1 MRPAVKGLRGQ
12 GGSLAAAPG
21 LCRLGRLGGGQQLRP
36 RLPGAAVRRGRAAA
50 GAPPPTVAAFRS
62 RRVGASGRSQ
72 DGAGLGSNGAGPVKW
87 VMERGPNT
95 LHSVDSADAREAS
108 RPPPAWQQWL
118 DQLMQQLKYKYFNWR
133 QDTLSDLQLFLGFNV
148 VVFLAGALFEGAVIR
163 AIDDTLPPPPA
174 GSGPL
179 YTLWHNL
186 YTVLAVVLGQE
197 LPAENAGLASQLFA
211 VVVAIFGFASFALVL
226 ALIEQVVLE
235 VLDNNVKR
243 GCAVYETGHTVVL
256 AWCESSRG
264 IAQLTRILTQLCAA
278 NRGDGGGVVVVLCQH
293 RGKLEMEEL
302 FREVVPL
309 QQRFGTKFVFR
320 QGSPLDPT
328 ALYNVAAAD
337 ACRIIVCSDHSK
349 QGKDA
354 DAQVLRTCVLLDELV
369 IKEQGEDAHG
379 PVVVAQIKTEDALPL
394 VRYACSSRVI
404 AVPTNKVNA
413 RRYVRLL
420 HNPIAT
426 VFSRN
431 LMDFYSPAHAFIDA
445 VPEVEGLAFKDL
457 HFRFVDALVVGL
469 HNCVTGHTQLNPPP
483 DRLVRPGDNLITLRP
498 GRMGLAP
505 HHALPQAV
513 PVDLG
518 GWTPQQYT
526 LQSHDEQPLGVDTS
540 YGHDSG
546 LAISARAH
554 GAALSPKKSSG
565 GSSSSGGAR
574 ALSSLDKGSAQGLFV
589 LPLQARNCML
599 ESCSQGAFAHCYS
612 NTLLGTNELLIAG
625 WGQPAFIFRF
635 DVSLQGLP
643 KGSKVTLFHDH
654 EWSRREMEQRL
665 KQYYI
670 NNLEVVHV
678 RGDPRSMNDMRRLVP
693 LSAFKAAVVV
703 SDSLWCDGAA
713 GGSEGDPSL
722 RSVNQSEML
731 ALDSACL
738 MVQLNIRMLLEEGG
752 HPSISIICEKLTYV
766 GVTRFEDDTRL
777 PLGIAINSSSY
788 AAKALTQVAV
798 DPRFLKA
805 YMQLGVESDMLVQA
819 RPDDASAFAGVGEE
833 LSFLQLQARA
843 ASVRQV
849 LLGYYRVPQS
859 AAEPLELVV
868 NPQGLE
874 ERSRVKVWNR
884 GDSRCKLVTLCL
896 TKRAA
901 EAESSRAD
909 ASSSSSSTGGTGSY
923 VSVAAS
929 SEEEEGA
936 G

>member
-1 MRPAVKGLRGQ
+1 MLGAAVDPF
-12 GGSLAAAPG
+12 AARERAWRATPG
-21 LCRLGRLGGGQQLRP
+21 LSRSRQLDSGLQLPP
-36 RLPGAAVRRGRAAA
+36 RLPGTAVRGGRAAA
-50 GAPPPTVAAFRS
+50 TCLPIVAAFRS
-62 RRVGASGRSQ
+62 RRIGASGQSQ
-72 DGAGLGSNGAGPVKW
+72 DGPGPGSNGAGPVKW
-87 VMERGPNT
+87 VVERGPNT
-95 LHSVDSADAREAS
+95 LHSVDSVDAREAS
-108 RPPPAWQQWL
+108 KPPPAWQQAL
-118 DQLMQQLKYKYFNWR
+118 GQLMERLKYKYFNWR
-133 QDTLSDLQLFLGFNV
+133 QDTWSDLQLFLGFNL

-163 AIDDTLPPPPA
+163 AVDDSLPPPPA
-174 GSGPL
+174 GAGPL
-179 YTLWHNL
+179 HTLWHNL
-186 YTVLAVVLGQE
+186 YTVLAVVLGQD
-197 LPAENAGLASQLFA
+197 LPPAESAGWPSQFFA
-211 VVVAIFGFASFALVL
+211 IVVAVFGLASFALVL

-243 GCAVYETGHTVVL
+243 GCAVFETGHTVIL

-278 NRGDGGGVVVVLCQH
+278 NRGDGGGVVVVLTQH

-320 QGSPLDPT
+320 QGSPLDPV
-328 ALYNVAAAD
+328 ALRNVAAAD
-337 ACRIIVCSDHSK
+337 ARRIIVCSDHSK

-354 DAQVLRTCVLLDELV
+354 DAQVLRTCVLLDELI
-369 IKEQGEDAHG
+369 IKEQGEGGGG
-379 PVVVAQIKTEDALPL
+379 PVVVVQIKTEDAMPL
-394 VRYACSSRVI
+394 VRYACSPRVI
-404 AVPTNKVNA
+404 PVPTNKVNA

-445 VPEVEGLAFKDL
+445 VPEVEGLTFRDL

-469 HNCVTGHTQLNPPP
+469 HNSLTGHTQLNPPP
-483 DRLVRPGDNLITLRP
+483 DRVVRPGDSLITLRP

-505 HHALPQAV
+505 HRALPEAV
-513 PVDLG
+513 HVELG
-518 GWTPQQYT
+518 NWTPMQYT
-526 LQSHDEQPLGVDTS
+526 LQSHDDQPLGVDTS

-565 GSSSSGGAR
+565 SSSGGSGTR

-589 LPLQARNCML
+589 LPLQ
-599 ESCSQGAFAHCYS
+599 YS
-612 NTLLGTNELLIAG
+612 NTLLEAKELLIAG
-625 WGQPAFIFRF
+625 WGTPAFMWELLAEL
-635 DVSLQGLP
+635 DHSDQGLP
-643 KGSKVTLFHDH
+643 KGSKVTLFNEHD
-654 EWSRREMEQRL
+654 WSQQEMEDRL
-665 KQYYI
+665 LQYHI
-670 NNLEVVHV
+670 KNLEIVHV
-678 RGDPRSMNDMRRLVP
+678 KGDPRSMHDMRRLVKV
-693 LSAFKAAVVV
+693 SKFKAAVVV
-703 SDSLWCDGAA
+703 SDSLWCDVVA
-713 GGSEGDPSL
+713 GGSEADPSV
-722 RSVNQSEML
+722 RIVNQAEML

-738 MVQLNIRMLLEEGG
+738 MVQLNIRLLLEEGF

-805 YMQLGVESDMLVQA
+805 YLQLGVESDMLVQ
-819 RPDDASAFAGVGEE
+819 DASAFASEGEE

-874 ERSRVKVWNR
+874 ERSRLKVWHR

-901 EAESSRAD
+901 EAESSRSE
-909 ASSSSSSTGGTGSY
+909 ASSSTSSGGGTASF

-929 SEEEEGA
+929 SEEEEEEVG
-936 G
+936 